1 MNSLYG
7 GGDHEYMNTHDIS
20 DTDTDTD
27 TDNAYE
33 SINEDTSELHPPSQE
48 FVNGITQMKQ
58 KVYNTII
65 FGNGNE
71 NENTDDAQSLKL
83 VEQYVNILGGIY
95 SYLYSLAH
103 NNLSHHSSDLMKTVP
118 NDAHQAVS
126 QVIDW
131 YRHFLTNNRSSEQ
144 RIPYESYLKNSLKHH
159 PFTQA
164 PEDN

>member
-7 GGDHEYMNTHDIS
+7 GGDHDHLDMNNNHNDN
-20 DTDTDTD
+20 DTDTDD
-27 TDNAYE
+27 TYE
-33 SINEDTSELHPPSQE
+33 SINEDTSELHLPSQE
-48 FVNGITQMKQ
+48 FVEGITRMKQ
-58 KVYNTII
+58 LIYNTII

-71 NENTDDAQSLKL
+71 NENSDDAQSLKL
-83 VEQYVNILGGIY
+83 VEEYVNILSEIY

-103 NNLSHHSSDLMKTVP
+103 TNVSQDQTDILTKIPTNARDG
-118 NDAHQAVS
+118 VS

-131 YRHFLTNNRSSEQ
+131 YRQFLTNNKSSEQ